1 MDRSN
6 ATSWHKNIEDRWCGV
21 GCSSHPDART
31 AGAEAA
37 AGAMAAPD
45 ARLII
50 VFTSDAQEA
59 EPLLAAIRGVTGKT
73 PSIGCSTAGEI
84 TPAGPAD
91 ATVVVLALGGPG
103 FTVATATASVHD
115 GSRQAGEDVAEC
127 LREIDAPHKILVLLA
142 DSAAAV
148 NHQEVVR
155 GAHSRAGAAIPL
167 VGGCAGEG
175 SLQLRRT
182 LVLKDGRKHEKA
194 VVAAAIGSTGP
205 FGIGVR
211 HGWRAVGEPMAARWD
226 KNGRLSRLNDEPAL
240 DGYLNRLGAPEDIRW
255 DPYLFATFSQTR
267 PLGLVRGK
275 GEETIRHVGEPNFD
289 DRTLGGRVD
298 DLAESGL
305 VWVMEGDAASL
316 LGAADTACS
325 EALNAIGGPPLGLVV
340 FDCSSRKFVLGDQ
353 RVSEIGRI
361 AGHAA
366 DAPVAGFYTYGE
378 IATTRGP
385 LGHHQGTLVVL
396 ALG

>member
-1 MDRSN
+1 VDRSN
-6 ATSWHKNIEDRWCGV
+6 TTSWHKNIEGRWCGV

-31 AGAEAA
+31 AGVEAA

-59 EPLLAAIRGVTGKT
+59 EPLLAAIRGVTGEI
-73 PSIGCSTAGEI
+73 PLIGCSTAGEI

-103 FTVATATASVHD
+103 FTVATAAASVHD
-115 GSRQAGEDVAEC
+115 GSRQAGEDVAQC

-142 DSAAAV
+142 DSVAA
-148 NHQEVVR
+148 NHQEIVR
-155 GAHSRAGAAIPL
+155 GARSQAGAAIPL

-175 SLQLRRT
+175 GLQLHRT
-182 LVLKDGRKHEKA
+182 LVLKDGRKYEKA

-211 HGWRAVGEPMAARWD
+211 HGWRAVGEPMAVRWD
-226 KNGRLSRLNDEPAL
+226 KNGRLSRLDDEPAL
-240 DGYLNRLGAPEDIRW
+240 DGYLNRLGAPDDVHW
-255 DPYLFATFSQTR
+255 DPYLFAAFSQTR

-275 GEETIRHVGEPNFD
+275 GEESIRHVGDPNFE

-298 DLAESGL
+298 DFAEDDL
-305 VWVMEGDAASL
+305 VWVMEGDATSL
-316 LGAADTACS
+316 LDAADAACTD
-325 EALNAIGGPPLGLVV
+325 ALKAIGGPALGLVV
-340 FDCSSRKFVLGDQ
+340 FDCSSRKFILGHHRDT
-353 RVSEIGRI
+353 EIGRI
-361 AGHAA
+361 AGHAV
-366 DAPVAGFYTYGE
+366 DAPVAGFYSYGE
-378 IATTRGP
+378 IATTGGP
-385 LGHHQGTLVVL
+385 LGYHQGTLVVL